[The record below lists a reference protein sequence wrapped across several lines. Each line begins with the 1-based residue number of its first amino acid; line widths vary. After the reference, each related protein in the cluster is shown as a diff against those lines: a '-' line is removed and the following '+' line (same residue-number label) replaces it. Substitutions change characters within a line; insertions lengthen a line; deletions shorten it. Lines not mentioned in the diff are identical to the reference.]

1 MKAFE
6 VTGTI
11 DEKGQLLLDRP
22 LTLDTPGPVRIIVL
36 FQEPTDEGE
45 DDPDDTPVEEVKASL
60 RTALQQAKTGQIRPI
75 SELWE
80 RIDAEKGQLLL
91 DRSLTLDIPSLLR
104 IILLLSEPTDETEED
119 PDDTPVAEIKA
130 SLKRALQEAKTG
142 QRIPLSQMWEGIDV
156 E

>member
-36 FQEPTDEGE
+36 FEEAADRAE

-60 RTALQQAKTGQIRPI
+60 KRALQQAKTGH
-75 SELWE
+75 
-80 RIDAEKGQLLL
+80 
-91 DRSLTLDIPSLLR
+91 
-104 IILLLSEPTDETEED
+104 
-119 PDDTPVAEIKA
+119 
-130 SLKRALQEAKTG
+130 
-142 QRIPLSQMWEGIDV
+142 RIPLSQMWEGIDV

>member
-22 LTLDTPGPVRIIVL
+22 LTLNTPGPVRIIVL
-36 FQEPTDEGE
+36 FEEPIDEAE
-45 DDPDDTPVEEVKASL
+45 DDPDDTTVAEVKASL
-60 RTALQQAKTGQIRPI
+60 RRALQQAK
-75 SELWE
+75 
-80 RIDAEKGQLLL
+80 A
-91 DRSLTLDIPSLLR
+91 
-104 IILLLSEPTDETEED
+104 
-119 PDDTPVAEIKA
+119 
-130 SLKRALQEAKTG
+130 G